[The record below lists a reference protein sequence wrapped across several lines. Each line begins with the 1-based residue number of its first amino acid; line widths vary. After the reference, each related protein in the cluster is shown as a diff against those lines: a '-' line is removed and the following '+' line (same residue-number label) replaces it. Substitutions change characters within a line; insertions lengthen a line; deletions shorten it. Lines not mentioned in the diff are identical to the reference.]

1 MASIVRAAP
10 VDHGGILIAPLA
22 SMKLASTQSER
33 TLAIWWVV
41 ATVVGWAVGFFVC
54 EAIKPFLYDITHL
67 GGDGLVIGAGI
78 GTAQGFVLRRRFAP
92 MGWWVLVTI
101 VGFGL
106 GKLIGESVAQGMLA
120 TVGHA
125 VSGALIGAS
134 VGLAQWLVLRRQL
147 PRAEAWVLASVAAWA
162 VGWSVISVAEA
173 SAWSTPVVYAVGGLG
188 AALAGI
194 VTAAALVWI
203 SRSRPAPG

>member
-1 MASIVRAAP
+1 MASIKRT
-10 VDHGGILIAPLA
+10 
-22 SMKLASTQSER
+22 STPPER

-41 ATVVGWAVGFFVC
+41 ATAVGWGVGFFVC

-78 GTAQGFVLRRRFAP
+78 GIAQGLVLRRQFAP
-92 MGWWVLVTI
+92 MGWWVLVTA

-106 GKLIGESVAQGMLA
+106 GKLIGEAVAQGMPA
-120 TVGHA
+120 AVGHGL
-125 VSGALIGAS
+125 SGALIGAS
-134 VGLAQWLVLRRQL
+134 VGLAQWLVLRRRL

-162 VGWSVISVAEA
+162 VGWSVISVAEG

-188 AALAGI
+188 AGLAGI
-194 VTAAALVWI
+194 VTAVALIWI
-203 SRSRPAPG
+203 SRGQQAHG